1 MLAEMLAALVALLLM
16 PMQPGLPLKTM
27 FAAVLGVGFA
37 AANTVA
43 NMFIVEVRPPD
54 EWDNRIGA
62 LQALSSLGQV
72 VGLLLAG
79 LIGGSSIG
87 GRYAIAYGV
96 AAALVAASVPMAWLT
111 LRNVHVSARCSGGAP
126 AARRGGVGRL
136 ATADVPHS
144 HLAGTSDAAAR
155 TRYAV
160 RASDDRVVRG
170 APRDHRR
177 ARYVA
182 AGAHPGVG
190 RVDASARPT
199 PSPPL
204 PVWRCIRW

>member
-79 LIGGSSIG
+79 LIGG
-87 GRYAIAYGV
+87 RYALAYGF
-96 AAALVAASVPMAWLT
+96 AAALVAASVSMAWLT
-111 LRNVHVSARCSGGAP
+111 LRNVHVSARCGGGAP

-182 AGAHPGVG
+182 AGAHPSVG